1 MSSRD
6 IIKFPNCNFGLPP
19 CCQHL
24 TGISLMLGHPASEAP
39 SPRSTW
45 WRPSRGAPGGDSRW
59 REPLPAC
66 PGPDRPP
73 ALSLPV
79 LLRVHSRVQPCRPG
93 SPGLGVRSLPVTA
106 KQTNTPTQ
114 QLEVRPLLR
123 SQRVYRPLCSCGGSA
138 MRGVSCEWGSAVS
151 GVICEWGQL

>member
-39 SPRSTW
+39 SPPSTW
-45 WRPSRGAPGGDSRW
+45 RRPSRRAPGGDSRW
-59 REPLPAC
+59 REPLPAR

-79 LLRVHSRVQPCRPG
+79 LLRVHSGGCTLQTRVPWAGGRI
-93 SPGLGVRSLPVTA
+93 T
-106 KQTNTPTQ
+106 
-114 QLEVRPLLR
+114 
-123 SQRVYRPLCSCGGSA
+123 SCHCKANKHPNSA
-138 MRGVSCEWGSAVS
+138 A
-151 GVICEWGQL
+151 